1 MVARC
6 RLVLLLLLAAGPL
19 SAQRTTVFEEIRTDA
34 NKRAALDGVYRQEK
48 VALTPAPK
56 GYVPFYI
63 AHYGRHGS
71 RYAYSGK
78 MFTEPMAVLEKARA
92 EGNLTAFGGRV
103 LDTLNARWE
112 TMQYKIG
119 DLTPL
124 GWQQHQFIGRTMVTS
139 FPAVFGKGSVVDAA
153 SSPTVRSII
162 SMASCCEAVAKA
174 APKCSVYAHQ
184 GMRDYQ
190 ATRPNYRHNP
200 FMYKGP
206 DEPFPYPLSDDA
218 FLEARF
224 PAYRQMLGRL
234 FKEVDAALAGVS
246 PSLLVYDLTLLVEG
260 RRSLPEED
268 RMDLTGLMTE
278 AELGAFWEVYN
289 YMSYREYFKYRTACS
304 AIVDDMLDKADA
316 RLESGVC
323 GADLR
328 FGHDHCL
335 LALLM
340 VLDVDGMGT
349 VAPTAE
355 EMPLWFQNFR
365 APMAANLQCVFYRP
379 RGKRAGDVLVKVL
392 LNGEEMPVGGLTPAA
407 PGPCYRWTDLRAFWK
422 QRTDL
427 FVLRSTGSLR

>member
-1 MVARC
+1 MVTRFP
-6 RLVLLLLLAAGPL
+6 LVLLLLLAAAGPL

-34 NKRAALDGVYRQEK
+34 NKRAALDGVYRQERY
-48 VALTPAPK
+48 AQTPAPK

-71 RYAYSGK
+71 RYSYSAR
-78 MFTEPMAVLEKARA
+78 MFTNPIAVLEKALK
-92 EGNLTAFGGRV
+92 ENNLTPSGERL
-103 LDTLNARWE
+103 LDTLTARWK

-124 GWQQHQFIGRTMVTS
+124 GWEQHQFIGKTMVAT
-139 FPAVFGKGSVVDAA
+139 FPAVFGKGSKVDAA

-174 APKCSVYAHQ
+174 APKTSVYAHQ
-184 GMRDYQ
+184 GIRDFQ
-190 ATRPNYRHNP
+190 ATRPNNRQNP

-206 DEPFPYPLSDDA
+206 DQPYPYPLSNDEYM
-218 FLEARF
+218 EARF
-224 PAYRQMLGRL
+224 PAYRQLLGRL
-234 FKEVDAALAGVS
+234 FKEVDAALQGFS

-268 RMDLTGLMTE
+268 RMDLDGLMTE
-278 AELGAFWEVYN
+278 EERNGFWEVYN
-289 YMSYREYFKYRTACS
+289 YMSYREYYKYRTPCS
-304 AIVDDMLDKADA
+304 AILEDMIAKADA
-316 RLESGVC
+316 RLENGVN

-340 VLDVDGMGT
+340 VMNLDALGT
-349 VAPTAE
+349 VAPRAE
-355 EMPLWFQNFR
+355 EMPFWFQNFR
-365 APMAANLQCVFYRP
+365 APMAANVQCVFFRP

-392 LNGEEMPVGGLTPAA
+392 LNGEEMPVTGLTPVS
-407 PGPCYRWTDLRAFWK
+407 GPYYRWPELRAFWK
-422 QRTDL
+422 ARTDL
-427 FVLRSTGSLR
+427 FVTR

>member
-1 MVARC
+1 MVTRFP
-6 RLVLLLLLAAGPL
+6 LVLLLLLAAAGPL

-34 NKRAALDGVYRQEK
+34 NKRAALDGVYRQERY
-48 VALTPAPK
+48 AQTPAPK
-56 GYVPFYI
+56 GYEAVYI

-71 RYAYSGK
+71 RYSYSAR
-78 MFTEPMAVLEKARA
+78 MFTEPIAVLEKARK
-92 EGNLTAFGGRV
+92 ESNLTDFGGHM
-103 LDTLNARWE
+103 LDTLTARWK

-124 GWQQHQFIGRTMVTS
+124 GWQQHQFIGKTMVAT

-184 GMRDYQ
+184 GMLDYQ

-206 DEPFPYPLSDDA
+206 DQPFPYPLSND
-218 FLEARF
+218 EYMEVRF

-234 FKEVDAALAGVS
+234 FKEVDTALAGFS
-246 PSLLVYDLTLLVEG
+246 PAQLVYDIALLVQG
-260 RRSLPEED
+260 RLSLPEED
-268 RMDLTGLMTE
+268 RMDLTGLMTDE
-278 AELGAFWEVYN
+278 EQAGFWEVYN

-304 AIVDDMLDKADA
+304 AIVDDMMAKADV
-316 RLESGVC
+316 RLESGER

-340 VLDVDGMGT
+340 VLDVDGLGT
-349 VAPTAE
+349 VASTAE
-355 EMPLWFQNFR
+355 EIPLWFQNFR
-365 APMAANLQCVFYRP
+365 APMAGNVQCVFFRP
-379 RGKRAGDVLVKVL
+379 RGKRSGDVLVKVL
-392 LNGEEMPVGGLTPAA
+392 LNGEEMPVGGLTPVS
-407 PGPCYRWTDLRAFWK
+407 GPYYRWPELRAFWK
-422 QRTDL
+422 ARTDL
-427 FVLRSTGSLR
+427 FVTR